1 MNTMFSDSSPN
12 EGRGLGFLLIKRV
25 SGSYND
31 YRRSTAAHIGP
42 IYRLINSNLSLD
54 TQGTS
59 ILQKYSHPGT

>member
-31 YRRSTAAHIGP
+31 YR
-42 IYRLINSNLSLD
+42 
-54 TQGTS
+54 
-59 ILQKYSHPGT
+59 